1 MFFICDIFSNFPF
14 FGRRFMSCIPS
25 QIHQKSVDVLL
36 MPVHSQ
42 SGAVPAECASASV
55 EEHLA
60 CTCGC
65 PGDTGT
71 RTCTQLQHFVHSQCR
86 CACNDQATRRE
97 CIANGNYWDDDSCQV

>member
-1 MFFICDIFSNFPF
+1 MF
-14 FGRRFMSCIPS
+14 GYRFMSCIPS